1 MIFEQD
7 SIVFQILDV
16 LYLDQQNTKLYN
28 SNRNFDA
35 LSFRYEADTIIESNG
50 KEFDVTS
57 NSICYFPADFNYL
70 RTSKRDKMIV
80 VHFKTFNYYSK
91 ELEYYIA
98 SNPKKYEELF
108 EKILLCWTEKKA
120 AYKHNASAIL
130 NSIFSELYKDNQ
142 PQDAKKSKIYPS
154 IQYIKE
160 NYLKKDFSLQTAAE
174 KAHISDTYFRKLFN
188 LEFGTSPKKYVIS
201 RRIKHATS
209 LIISGY
215 YSLSEI
221 SEMCG
226 YDDYKYFSVEFKK
239 ITGVS
244 PSKYVYNYKE

>member
-80 VHFKTFNYYSK
+80 VHFKTFNYY
-91 ELEYYIA
+91 I
-98 SNPKKYEELF
+98 
-108 EKILLCWTEKKA
+108 
-120 AYKHNASAIL
+120 
-130 NSIFSELYKDNQ
+130 
-142 PQDAKKSKIYPS
+142 
-154 IQYIKE
+154 
-160 NYLKKDFSLQTAAE
+160 
-174 KAHISDTYFRKLFN
+174 
-188 LEFGTSPKKYVIS
+188 
-201 RRIKHATS
+201 
-209 LIISGY
+209 
-215 YSLSEI
+215 
-221 SEMCG
+221 
-226 YDDYKYFSVEFKK
+226 
-239 ITGVS
+239 
-244 PSKYVYNYKE
+244 